1 MTPESSRRCLS
12 VCEIPL
18 RCSTGWP
25 ALYSQAPGKLNGG
38 RGPLTN
44 PRTSPSAPER
54 RPRCQIASRGAGKCL
69 MNSGFL
75 VWPPRA
81 CGRPGADGS
90 ELAGKAVQHGIALA
104 KRIGAGVTVLTVL
117 PPFHTFTTDAQM
129 IEDTPDQY
137 KVCMQ
142 KHASLVAV
150 WRQKTG
156 NSERS
161 RPTAL
166 AARDEIADGDH
177 STF

>member
-1 MTPESSRRCLS
+1 MTPELSRCCLS

-75 VWPPRA
+75 VWPLPSLRQA
-81 CGRPGADGS
+81 WRRRVGTRRESRPAWHR
-90 ELAGKAVQHGIALA
+90 VA

-117 PPFHTFTTDAQM
+117 PPFHTFTTDTQI

-161 RPTAL
+161 RPTAS

>member
-1 MTPESSRRCLS
+1 
-12 VCEIPL
+12 
-18 RCSTGWP
+18 
-25 ALYSQAPGKLNGG
+25 
-38 RGPLTN
+38 
-44 PRTSPSAPER
+44 
-54 RPRCQIASRGAGKCL
+54 

-90 ELAGKAVQHGIALA
+90 ELAGKAVQHCIALA

-161 RPTAL
+161 RPTAS

>member
-90 ELAGKAVQHGIALA
+90 ELAGKAVQHCIALA

-117 PPFHTFTTDAQM
+117 PPFHLHDRRPNDRGHTGSVQSVHAEACQ
-129 IEDTPDQY
+129 PHR
-137 KVCMQ
+137 CM
-142 KHASLVAV
+142 
-150 WRQKTG
+150 
-156 NSERS
+156 
-161 RPTAL
+161 
-166 AARDEIADGDH
+166 AAKDRK
-177 STF
+177 